1 MGQKKGIED
10 NLMVDEVLVKGL
22 GWEVYVARYLHTI
35 SNIEEAHFGE

>member
-22 GWEVYVARYLHTI
+22 GWEVYVVPNHVLITL
-35 SNIEEAHFGE
+35 S

>member
-22 GWEVYVARYLHTI
+22 GWEAYVAQWLHTNH
-35 SNIEEAHFGE
+35 SIEESHACQ